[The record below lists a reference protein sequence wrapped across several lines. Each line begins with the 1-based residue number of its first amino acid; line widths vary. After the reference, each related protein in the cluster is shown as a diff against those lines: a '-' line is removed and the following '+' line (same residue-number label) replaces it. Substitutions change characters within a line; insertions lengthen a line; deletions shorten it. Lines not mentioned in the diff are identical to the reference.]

1 MQVDHK
7 QLTDILQNFPTNQ
20 IWNYPVECNHQ
31 AINVLMPK
39 PKGGKLPDDEIFIFV
54 MSNEIAHEIFMLSL
68 YSGAIDKPHPLLKY
82 AVADSNDTGL
92 VGTLCG
98 HPVYAVNSM
107 LFAGAKDAIAGIH
120 FKMVD
125 GSLAVE
131 CAKAVW
137 VQPFYTKE
145 DSENIAASGRLLDKD
160 KTPEEEEFVELRI
173 PDYESP
179 DPADEDIYEPKK
191 YPIIFNDPFDGIDLR
206 PAADAC
212 LESLLH
218 IEWKDGTDSRLFVHL
233 REDKFDQKVLDAFE
247 NLRFL
252 NEAFVDL
259 YDNDG
264 DLYRTL
270 NFFGIKYVSQTFKYV
285 PGKAPATR
293 VFTFSYSTKEEI
305 DKSR

>member
-7 QLTDILQNFPTNQ
+7 QLTEILQNFPTNQ

-31 AINVLMPK
+31 AINVLMPLT
-39 PKGGKLPDDEIFIFV
+39 KGGKLPDDEIFIFV
-54 MSNEIAHEIFMLSL
+54 MSNEIAHEIFVLSL

-82 AVADSNDTGL
+82 AVADSTDTSL
-92 VGTLCG
+92 MGTMCG
-98 HPVYAVNSM
+98 HPVYAVDSS

-125 GSLAVE
+125 GSLALE
-131 CAKAVW
+131 SAKAIW
-137 VQPFYTKE
+137 VRPFYTEE
-145 DSENIAASGRLLDKD
+145 DLENITLSGRLREKVEI
-160 KTPEEEEFVELRI
+160 PAEEEFVELRI
-173 PDYESP
+173 PEYDL
-179 DPADEDIYEPKK
+179 DDEDPIASTDKPK

-206 PAADAC
+206 PAMEAC
-212 LESLLH
+212 LGSLQH

-233 REDKFDQKVLDAFE
+233 REDKFDQKILDAFE

-264 DLYRTL
+264 DIYRTV
-270 NFFGIKYVSQTFKYV
+270 NFFGVKYVSQTFKYV

-293 VFTFSYSTKEEI
+293 VFTFSYSTKEEF